1 MTMGSLFSDPNFLQF
16 LGNAGAALGSG
27 KSVGEALNPSALIN
41 QAQFQG
47 SAAPLLKRILE
58 GELKPT
64 PKGQE
69 GPDEITTKTS
79 ADGTVTTIKA
89 PSLENLNSS
98 GNSVPLENQPA
109 FKGGQET
116 SPFVKA
122 LLGQWAV

>member
-1 MTMGSLFSDPNFLQF
+1 MATGSIFSDPNFLQY
-16 LGNAGAALGSG
+16 LGTAGAALGSG

-41 QAQFQG
+41 QAQMQG
-47 SAAPLLKRILE
+47 SSATLLKRILE

-69 GPDEITTKTS
+69 GPDEIITKTN
-79 ADGTVTTIKA
+79 ADGTTTTIKS
-89 PSLENLNSS
+89 PSAENLATF

-109 FKGGQET
+109 YKAGGET